1 MAFFTKND
9 VETELLE
16 AFVLH
21 CPAIINHRKF
31 VYITFSNFHITFWVG
46 LMARTRKQSA
56 EKKKSPRRWGKFT
69 PTIKKVH
76 RPDGTSLE
84 YWSLQYPI
92 EVWTLLPNGKW
103 DTNKRY
109 RQKRGDTPQHCEE
122 LVDAILEENE
132 RFIDWLVAN
141 NYPPV
146 TIKDWRSQRDVSDVE
161 TAVSPSIPIA
171 PITGVVTQA
180 GIPPIFLDAVAE
192 TFMSMKGRYDR
203 TGAWVPLAS
212 SYVTRGKVYIR
223 SFGTLVSKSMGDLTR
238 FDVDAWFSQY
248 QQAHSQNTAYRFRGW
263 LVPVGD
269 YAVEM
274 NYWSKNLFKSLPKIS
289 AQRQDDKPTLSFEDI
304 DKLWKE
310 ASADPTMAALF
321 VLLRFGLRI
330 GEVLGM
336 TADCINDDGTIHI
349 KYNLTETPN
358 DGTIQSKSKML
369 PFLGT
374 TKTRASTSKVHI
386 PKHWIPVL
394 RKSLDKSKPMLIQ
407 AHDDKKFGLRS
418 HNFVINNKFGQ
429 CWRDENVKRAVQK
442 LMEQANVTINVNDH
456 SLAHTPIFHIWR
468 YTYCSELVALG
479 ANDVEIMSLMR
490 HTDSNLSKEVYA
502 QVRLEDKQLF
512 DHYRKQVK
520 STHGYNLVIAQ
531 MDEDRRA
538 GIDPLVLQKPV
549 VTTTAPLTFS
559 IPPGTALPS
568 LPKPK
573 KGLGGFVGTDGSIK
587 VDI

>member
-1 MAFFTKND
+1 MARPRRISSQTRKSTVRKGIRTPILKTQIRADGSTYKYWNLQFPREVWKHVKGD
-9 VETELLE
+9 VWDIEQKYFAVRGSTRQECE
-16 AFVLH
+16 DKANAVIANHEEYVRFVTT
-21 CPAIINHRKF
+21 PGAKP
-31 VYITFSNFHITFWVG
+31 ITFEEWK
-46 LMARTRKQSA
+46 RRKPDLVTTNEVASDRPVQIQN
-56 EKKKSPRRWGKFT
+56 
-69 PTIKKVH
+69 PTVQ
-76 RPDGTSLE
+76 PSSL
-84 YWSLQYPI
+84 
-92 EVWTLLPNGKW
+92 TL
-103 DTNKRY
+103 
-109 RQKRGDTPQHCEE
+109 
-122 LVDAILEENE
+122 
-132 RFIDWLVAN
+132 
-141 NYPPV
+141 
-146 TIKDWRSQRDVSDVE
+146 DV
-161 TAVSPSIPIA
+161 
-171 PITGVVTQA
+171 
-180 GIPPIFLDAVAE
+180 VAE
-192 TFMSMKGRYDR
+192 TFMSTKGRYDR

-223 SFGTLVSKSMGDLTR
+223 SFGSLVSKSMGDLTR
-238 FDVDAWFSQY
+238 FDVDTWFSQY

-289 AQRQDDKPTLSFEDI
+289 AQRQDDKPTLSFDDI

-310 ASADPTMAALF
+310 ASHDPTMSALF

-502 QVRLEDKQLF
+502 QVRLENKQLY
-512 DHYRKQVK
+512 DHYRKQV
-520 STHGYNLVIAQ
+520 TNTYGYNLAIAK
-531 MDEDRRA
+531 MDEDRRV
-538 GIDPLVLQKPV
+538 GLNPLAVKQPI
-549 VTTTAPLTFS
+549 TAPKASHSLN
-559 IPPGTALPS
+559 INPGNPLS
-568 LPKPK
+568 LPLKPT
-573 KGLGGFVGTDGSIK
+573 KGLSGFVSSDGSVK
-587 VDI
+587 VNV

>member
-1 MAFFTKND
+1 M
-9 VETELLE
+9 
-16 AFVLH
+16 
-21 CPAIINHRKF
+21 
-31 VYITFSNFHITFWVG
+31 
-46 LMARTRKQSA
+46 
-56 EKKKSPRRWGKFT
+56 
-69 PTIKKVH
+69 
-76 RPDGTSLE
+76 
-84 YWSLQYPI
+84 QYPR
-92 EVWTLLPNGKW
+92 EVWTHVDGDIW
-103 DTNKRY
+103 DIEVKYFPVRGRTRQECEDNKSAVLASHDAY
-109 RQKRGDTPQHCEE
+109 VKLIQTPGQQPITFEQWKRRNPVPVSE
-122 LVDAILEENE
+122 
-132 RFIDWLVAN
+132 
-141 NYPPV
+141 V
-146 TIKDWRSQRDVSDVE
+146 TIVDEVEPPAPTSPVQSTTPTLDV
-161 TAVSPSIPIA
+161 
-171 PITGVVTQA
+171 
-180 GIPPIFLDAVAE
+180 VAAKY
-192 TFMSMKGRYDR
+192 MSTKGRYDR

-223 SFGTLVSKSMGDLTR
+223 SFGTLVSKSMDQLTR
-238 FDVDAWFSQY
+238 FDVDTWFSQY
-248 QQAHSQNTAYRFRGW
+248 QQSHSQNTAYRFRGW

-274 NYWSKNLFKSLPKIS
+274 AYWSKNHFRALPKIS
-289 AQRQDDKPTLSFEDI
+289 AQRQDDKPTLSFDDI
-304 DKLWKE
+304 DKLWRAACTE
-310 ASADPTMAALF
+310 PQIAALF

-330 GEVLGM
+330 GEALGL

-349 KYNLTETPN
+349 KYNLSETPN

-374 TKTRASTSKVHI
+374 TKTRASTSKIHI
-386 PKHWIPVL
+386 PKHWIPIL
-394 RKSLDKSKPMLIQ
+394 RTSLDKSKPMLIQ

-429 CWRDENVKRAVQK
+429 CWRDENVKRGVQK
-442 LMEQANVTINVNDH
+442 IMQQAQVTIDAKSH
-456 SLAHTPIFHIWR
+456 SLGHTPLHHIWR
-468 YTYCSELVALG
+468 YTYCSELVAMG

-502 QVRLEDKQLF
+502 QVRLEDKQLY

-538 GIDPLVLQKPV
+538 GIVPLVAKAASTPAV
-549 VTTTAPLTFS
+549 APLTFS

-573 KGLGGFVGTDGSIK
+573 KGLGGFIGSDGSVK

>member
-1 MAFFTKND
+1 
-9 VETELLE
+9 
-16 AFVLH
+16 
-21 CPAIINHRKF
+21 
-31 VYITFSNFHITFWVG
+31 
-46 LMARTRKQSA
+46 MARPRRISSQTRKSTVR
-56 EKKKSPRRWGKFT
+56 KGVHT
-69 PTIKKVH
+69 PLLKTHK
-76 RPDGTSLE
+76 RADGTT
-84 YWSLQYPI
+84 YKFWNLQFPR
-92 EVWTLLPNGKW
+92 EVWTHVNGDVW
-103 DTNKRY
+103 DIEHKYFAVRGTS
-109 RQKRGDTPQHCEE
+109 RQQCEDKVISILARHDEYVSYITTPGTK
-122 LVDAILEENE
+122 
-132 RFIDWLVAN
+132 
-141 NYPPV
+141 PV
-146 TIKDWRSQRDVSDVE
+146 TFEVWKRTKPKSVKTVE
-161 TAVSPSIPIA
+161 AVRSIPEQIHI
-171 PITGVVTQA
+171 PIVQSSSLKLDVVAQ
-180 GIPPIFLDAVAE
+180 
-192 TFMSMKGRYDR
+192 TFMSTKGRYDR
-203 TGAWVPLAS
+203 TGAWIPLAS

-223 SFGTLVSKSMGDLTR
+223 SFGTLVSKDMDQLTR

-248 QQAHSQNTAYRFRGW
+248 QQTHSQNTAYRFRGW

-310 ASADPTMAALF
+310 ATADPTMAALF

-374 TKTRASTSKVHI
+374 TKTRASTSKIHI

-418 HNFVINNKFGQ
+418 HHFVINNKFGQ

-502 QVRLEDKQLF
+502 QVRLEDKQLY
-512 DHYRKQVK
+512 DHYHKQVK

-538 GIDPLVLQKPV
+538 GINPLAVKKPV
-549 VTTTAPLTFS
+549 VTVTAPQSFS
-559 IPPGTALPS
+559 ITPGTPILS

-573 KGLGGFVGTDGSIK
+573 KGLGGFVGPDGSVK